1 MLNSEV
7 AGVALDLWCNHI
19 NEECSSFNVVKSSE
33 ISREWWLIDA
43 STLPLGKLAVI
54 IADKLMGKSKVT
66 YTPHIDNGDYVVV
79 VNAKNLKVTGEKM
92 TQKKYYRHSGF
103 PGGLTELKLEEVIEK
118 DPSVAIREAVKGMLP
133 KNKLSADRLA
143 RLRIFEGAEHAHAAQ
158 NPKEIK

>member
-1 MLNSEV
+1 MKTYSQK
-7 AGVALDLWCNHI
+7 ATD
-19 NEECSSFNVVKSSE
+19 VK
-33 ISREWWLIDA
+33 REWWLIDA
-43 STLPLGKLAVI
+43 SSMPLGKLAVV

-79 VNAKNLKVTGEKM
+79 VNAKNLKVSGEKM

-118 DPSVAIREAVKGMLP
+118 NPALAISEAVKGMLP
-133 KNKLSADRLA
+133 KNKLAADRLA
-143 RLRIFEGAEHAHAAQ
+143 RLRVFEGAEHAHAAQ

>member
-1 MLNSEV
+1 MKSY
-7 AGVALDLWCNHI
+7 
-19 NEECSSFNVVKSSE
+19 SQKSSE
-33 ISREWWLIDA
+33 ISREWWVIDA
-43 STLPLGKLAVI
+43 STLPLGKLAVV

-79 VNAKNLKVTGEKM
+79 TNAKNLKVTGEKM

-143 RLRIFEGAEHAHAAQ
+143 RLRVFEGAEHAHAAQ